1 MVGIVFILFLVTH
14 TLHAEMDEQNGKRS
28 AKNAFVSMRNTW
40 EALKEEAELKK
51 KRKFGLGNTANKDSS
66 KQNTR
71 QLTPVKVS
79 MLEDKVRLASY
90 EPVAYKPGKNLD
102 LTPPQEQLK
111 LRTEVRHHEHIAHQ
125 PLKPMYLRVSE

>member
-51 KRKFGLGNTANKDSS
+51 KRKYNGPRKLDS
-66 KQNTR
+66 KTGIN
-71 QLTPVKVS
+71 
-79 MLEDKVRLASY
+79 E
-90 EPVAYKPGKNLD
+90 
-102 LTPPQEQLK
+102 
-111 LRTEVRHHEHIAHQ
+111 I
-125 PLKPMYLRVSE
+125 